1 MEICSFSSLPIIF
14 VTSCN
19 SDMDEMQS
27 IMLGGDAFIT
37 KPYNTAILLAKIAS
51 LLRRAYP
58 QIDEEQLSW
67 NRATLHL
74 ATGKLHYGRQEIDPT
89 KNEMKI
95 FCYLFHNAGK
105 ICSSGEVI
113 DFLLDNQLPMLPIN
127 FLSMVVLGSF
137 LLVCN
142 LELSAIFLIGV
153 IWVLII
159 ILWFVMRFYFRK
171 KELNSL
177 LVMAGKLRL
186 SGNSIFQYS
195 MGETLYNLYTD
206 EVYIVPDEVAQ
217 KLLAVRQNRYT
228 ITQSPISYKDAVE
241 LEKIFRENL
250 PTRSTVRLLVIS
262 L

>member
-1 MEICSFSSLPIIF
+1 M
-14 VTSCN
+14 
-19 SDMDEMQS
+19 
-27 IMLGGDAFIT
+27 
-37 KPYNTAILLAKIAS
+37 
-51 LLRRAYP
+51 
-58 QIDEEQLSW
+58 
-67 NRATLHL
+67 
-74 ATGKLHYGRQEIDPT
+74 
-89 KNEMKI
+89 
-95 FCYLFHNAGK
+95 
-105 ICSSGEVI
+105 
-113 DFLLDNQLPMLPIN
+113 LDNQLPMLPIN

-142 LELSAIFLIGV
+142 LELSAICLIGA

-186 SGNSIFQYS
+186 SGNSIFQDS
-195 MGETLYNLYTD
+195 MEETLYNLYTD
-206 EVYIVPDEVAQ
+206 VVYIVPDEVAQ